1 MTGIAMIAAFIVVMA
16 ALNLYDFGRLD

>member
-1 MTGIAMIAAFIVVMA
+1 MLAIGMIAAFLVVMA